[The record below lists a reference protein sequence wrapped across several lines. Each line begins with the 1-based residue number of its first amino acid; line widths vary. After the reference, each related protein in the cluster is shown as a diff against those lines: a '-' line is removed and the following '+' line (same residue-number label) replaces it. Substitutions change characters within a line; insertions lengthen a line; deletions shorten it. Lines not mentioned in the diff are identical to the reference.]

1 MIKLRVTKL
10 LSGINV
16 IRSDID
22 GNNSRNNIDVMTVYS
37 LKN

>member
-16 IRSDID
+16 IRS
-22 GNNSRNNIDVMTVYS
+22 NIDDWRQY
-37 LKN
+37 